1 MINAYEYKADY
12 NIKSSGQTKH
22 QDQLHNANMKWMQLQ
37 WSYSMQ
43 EVCNLWHEPTVH
55 QVNEVLTQNRELQTK
70 LRHAVNHKWRE
81 AMNQV

>member
-37 WSYSMQ
+37 ELNKADYKIKTNQNWCKCPDNINWEHDDQ
-43 EVCNLWHEPTVH
+43 QHQTV
-55 QVNEVLTQNRELQTK
+55 TP
-70 LRHAVNHKWRE
+70 
-81 AMNQV
+81 MNDQ